1 MPIQLFNV
9 RKFSGSAVPLAKHVL
24 GESRDSTSEV
34 QLDADGTPLP
44 AVTDLLPAVGETRPY
59 QVRLQ
64 AAQRAIAEAR
74 ALPTPGRKPQ
84 PCIGIIAA
92 GPPAYGAAE
101 AWDQDQIAKWAVQ
114 SVQWFKECSPHS
126 VITAAA
132 LHQDET
138 RPHVHILAVA
148 RAESGHVGWGR
159 ILPGF
164 AVTQGDS
171 RRLGPQRMR
180 EMQTRY
186 HTEVAAPF
194 GLRRDRGEGPRTY
207 VRDPDR
213 RQAELDRAA
222 AGRYSA
228 DYIDAATPEVQAV
241 AALGAEVRALT
252 GPAQEG
258 AASERAQLAL
268 VNGRL
273 RGEVG
278 TLRGQV
284 GDMESRLG
292 RLEWQVK
299 SLTGQRDAALGKAD
313 QANAQLG
320 ADQLTIKRQGAAL
333 DQLRD
338 TQGALTSEL
347 VKVRAE
353 QTRVVEA
360 AWNAGQALDDLPEA
374 RLWGGEGPGMLSQLL
389 DWIGRRAGLPA
400 EARGW
405 LGELGPTLEKV
416 GACVDRARGALATVW
431 ERQEPR
437 SAEAREPSASA
448 SRIKPS
454 SGRW

>member
-1 MPIQLFNV
+1 M
-9 RKFSGSAVPLAKHVL
+9 
-24 GESRDSTSEV
+24 
-34 QLDADGTPLP
+34 
-44 AVTDLLPAVGETRPY
+44 
-59 QVRLQ
+59 
-64 AAQRAIAEAR
+64 
-74 ALPTPGRKPQ
+74 TPGPGRRSRS
-84 PCIGIIAA
+84 AA
-92 GPPAYGAAE
+92 GGYGDLDSPRLVTILGRGRGGRLPAYGAAE

-114 SVQWFKECSPHS
+114 SVQWFKECRPHS

-148 RAESGHVGWGR
+148 RSESGHVGRGR

-213 RQAELDRAA
+213 QRAELDRAA

-228 DYIDAATPEVQAV
+228 DYIDAATPAVQAV

-258 AASERAQLAL
+258 AASERAQLARI
-268 VNGRL
+268 NGRL
-273 RGEVG
+273 RVE
-278 TLRGQV
+278 V

-333 DQLRD
+333 EQLRA
-338 TQGALTSEL
+338 TRGALISEL

-353 QTRVVEA
+353 RTRFFEA
-360 AWNAGQALDDLPEA
+360 ALNAGQTLDDLPEA
-374 RLWGGEGPGMLSQLL
+374 RLWRGEGPSMLSQLL
-389 DWIGRRAGLPA
+389 DWIGRWTGLPA
-400 EARGW
+400 EVRGW
-405 LGELGPTLEKV
+405 LGELRKLGPALEQV
-416 GACVDRARGALATVW
+416 GACVDRARGALATVR